1 MRRDTVFGI
10 MAFSVFA
17 ATASAATLNVPSEYP
32 RIQAAIQ
39 VAVDGDV
46 VLVAPGVY
54 YETINFGGR
63 DIVVTGTDPNDPK
76 VVGYTIINADE
87 DGTAVTFDNGET
99 PAAVLTGFTIT
110 GGFGTYSQE
119 FTNEVGVRTFGGAG
133 IYCYYASPTITKN
146 VIAHNTGPFDVSGP
160 TEADVMVAF
169 GGGIACYEGSPVITH
184 NIVRQNSAYL
194 GGGILCWFGSPTI
207 HNNIIFNNSSYE
219 GGGVLMFGGSLCN
232 NTIVGNDGS
241 LGSAIGAGEGIGA
254 NVFVVFAPEVG
265 YTRVSNNIICQ
276 GVSGGGVFYQGD
288 PSAGLLAFN
297 NVWGN
302 TSSDYGT
309 VNLQTNELMYG
320 GQADLTGTMGNISQD
335 PLFLNAFS
343 KDYHLTFESPCVNA
357 GDPDTM
363 VLPGERDID
372 GDDRVRGARI
382 DMGADEYVG
391 YTKPVAD
398 AGFGLHLLEP
408 SQPVTLDGGQ
418 SFFYDPC
425 GATTFRWTQVSGP
438 PVTLDDPNVATPTF
452 TPEEEGQYIFA
463 LVVADDRY
471 SSEPD
476 EVLVLIAE
484 NHAPVA
490 DAGMD
495 RVSAIWARTVLD
507 GTGSYDPDAVDQ
519 LTYRWTQV
527 DGPSVALEQADT
539 AMPSFVDDVGGQRV
553 FELVVNDGFV
563 DSEASRVRYVSV
575 PVTATA
581 ETVDLAQGIPG
592 RTYHPDVSGTRAVCA
607 SGGVSVDTW
616 GIVSKDLITGE
627 VETVAAGG
635 INTQPKIDG
644 DIVVWSGGTPSR
656 VAGPQCTSVF
666 VKNLASGVRRVL
678 AAQSET
684 RSFGHPA
691 VSGNKAVWVQHL
703 NIDRALPEQWYDM
716 PYDICGADLTDI
728 EAPVS
733 FTIATGVGR
742 RDPFPVDDPAADHDD
757 VVDICGDIVVWE
769 GNGDIYAADISDL
782 NQIAV
787 FTVCDHP
794 ARQYDPAISGHTI
807 VWTDERHD
815 EGDLYGADL
824 SDWESIREFVV
835 VRASGVQQQ
844 PAIDG
849 PLVAYVEGTVTRAH
863 LACLTRAYGVLMVEL
878 PEFLF
883 GTAPAV
889 DGRTLAGL
897 GADYGPLRGLSLTVG
912 YAVDDGVVQNV
923 TTGERYDYIQHAIAR
938 ANDGDEIVVPEGIHE
953 EKISFLG
960 KAVTVRSTAPNDPAV
975 VAATVLRSNGTLVS
989 FTDQEGPESRLAGLT
1004 ITGGSQGIRCHATA
1018 PTIARC
1024 AVTGHAQMGVKLT
1037 GQSDPTITHSRIMG
1051 NGAAGIEM
1059 ATFGTGRIINRN
1071 AITIRNCIIA
1081 GNRGQGIH
1089 GDEPEV
1095 YNCTIVENGQEGIDA
1110 YAPKVVS
1117 SILWLNGADAGSTQ
1131 IRGARATAT
1140 ISYCDVEGGWS
1151 GEGNIDADPFFVASG
1166 SWVGNAWMPGD
1177 YHLRSSG
1184 WRWDSGQGLWVSDD
1198 VTSPCIDAGDPA
1210 ADLYEEPL
1218 TAPEDVGGAVINQ
1231 RINMGA
1237 YGGTVEASLAP
1248 SQ

>member
-1 MRRDTVFGI
+1 MVLRI
-10 MAFSVFA
+10 LAFCAFA
-17 ATASAATLNVPSEYP
+17 VPASAATLNVPSEYP

-39 VAVDGDV
+39 AANDGDV

-76 VVGYTIINADE
+76 VVGYTIINAEE
-87 DGTAVTFDNGET
+87 DGTVVTFENGET
-99 PAAVLTGFTIT
+99 PAAVLIGFTIT

-146 VIAHNTGPFDVSGP
+146 VIANNDGPFDVSGP
-160 TEADVMVAF
+160 TDADVMIAF
-169 GGGIACYEGSPVITH
+169 GGGISCYEGSPVITH
-184 NIVRQNSAYL
+184 NIIRGNSAWV
-194 GGGILCWFGSPTI
+194 GGGVLCWFGAPTI
-207 HNNIIFNNSSYE
+207 SNNIIFDNSSYQ
-219 GGGVLMFGGSLCN
+219 GGGVLMFGGSLYG

-276 GVSGGGVFYQGD
+276 GVSGGGVFYDGD
-288 PSAGLLAFN
+288 ASAGLFAFN

-302 TSSDYGT
+302 LSADYGT
-309 VNLQTNELMYG
+309 FNPQTGEYVYG
-320 GQADLTGTMGNISQD
+320 GQADLTGTMGNLSQD
-335 PLFLNAFS
+335 PLFLNPFN

-357 GDPDTM
+357 GDPDTI
-363 VLPGERDID
+363 VLPGETDID
-372 GDDRVRGARI
+372 GDDRIRGARI

-398 AGFGLHLLEP
+398 AGFGRHLLEP
-408 SQPVTLDGGQ
+408 FQPVTLDGGQ

-425 GATTFRWTQVSGP
+425 GVTLFRWAQVSGP
-438 PVTLDDPNVATPTF
+438 AVTFDDPNVAMPTF
-452 TPEEEGQYIFA
+452 TPEEKGEYVFA

-495 RVSAIWARTVLD
+495 RVSAISARTVLD
-507 GTGSYDPDAVDQ
+507 GTASYDPDGVDR

-527 DGPSVALEQADT
+527 DGPPVVLEQADT
-539 AMPSFVDDVGGQRV
+539 VTPSFVDEVGGQRV

-575 PVTATA
+575 PVTVAA
-581 ETVDLAQGIPG
+581 EAVDLAQGVPG

-607 SGGVSVDTW
+607 SGGLSVDTW
-616 GIVSKDLITGE
+616 GIISKDLTTGQ
-627 VETVAAGG
+627 VETVATGG
-635 INTQPKIDG
+635 INMQPKIDG
-644 DIVVWSGGTPSR
+644 DLVVWSGRTSSGA
-656 VAGPQCTSVF
+656 VGPQCTSVF
-666 VKNLASGVRRVL
+666 VQNLATGVRRVL
-678 AAQSET
+678 AAQSEP

-691 VSGNKAVWVQHL
+691 ISGNKAVWVQHL

-728 EAPVS
+728 GEPVP

-742 RDPFPVDDPAADHDD
+742 RDPFPVVDPAGDYDD

-782 NQIAV
+782 NQIVV

-794 ARQYDPAISGHTI
+794 ARQYDPAISGHTV

-815 EGDLYGADL
+815 GGDLYGADL
-824 SDWESIREFVV
+824 SDWENIREFVV
-835 VRASGVQQQ
+835 VRASDIQQQ

-849 PLVAYVEGTVTRAH
+849 PLVAYVEGTASRGRVRV
-863 LACLTRAYGVLMVEL
+863 ACLTRTNGVLMVEL
-878 PEFLF
+878 PELLF

-897 GADYGPLRGLSLTVG
+897 GGVYGPLRGLSLTLG
-912 YAVDDGVVQNV
+912 YAVDDGVVQNI

-938 ANDGDEIVVPEGIHE
+938 ASDGDEIVVPEGVHE

-960 KAVTVRSTAPNDPAV
+960 KAVTVRSMAPDDPPV

-1004 ITGGSQGIRCHATA
+1004 ITGGSQGIRCHGAA
-1018 PTIARC
+1018 PTITRC
-1024 AVTGHAQMGVKLT
+1024 AIMDHAQVGVKLT
-1037 GQSDPTITHSRIMG
+1037 GASDPTITDSRITG

-1059 ATFGTGRIINRN
+1059 PTTGTGRIIKRN
-1071 AITIRNCIIA
+1071 AGTIRNCIIA

-1089 GDEPEV
+1089 GDEPRV
-1095 YNCTIVENGQEGIDA
+1095 SNCTIVENQLEGIDA
-1110 YAPKVVS
+1110 YGPTVAN
-1117 SILWLNGADAGSTQ
+1117 SILWLNGAGAGNKQ
-1131 IRGARATAT
+1131 IRGVRATVAY
-1140 ISYCDVEGGWS
+1140 SDVEGGWP
-1151 GEGNIDADPFFVASG
+1151 GEGNIDADPFLVASG
-1166 SWVGNAWMPGD
+1166 SWAGMVWLPGD
-1177 YHLRSSG
+1177 YHLRSRG
-1184 WRWDSGQGLWVSDD
+1184 WRWDAQQASWVSDD

-1210 ADLYEEPL
+1210 SELYDELL
-1218 TAPEDVGGAVINQ
+1218 TAPHDVGGAVINQ

-1237 YGGTVEASLAP
+1237 YGGTAEASLAP
-1248 SQ
+1248 SGQ

>member
-1 MRRDTVFGI
+1 MVSGIITLCVLTVTAFG
-10 MAFSVFA
+10 
-17 ATASAATLNVPSEYP
+17 ATLRVPSEYP

-39 VAVDGDV
+39 AASDGDM
-46 VLVAPGVY
+46 VLVSPGVY
-54 YETINFGGR
+54 YETINFGGK

-76 VVGYTIINADE
+76 VVGYTIINAEE
-87 DGTAVTFDNGET
+87 DGTVVTFENHET

-146 VIAHNTGPFDVSGP
+146 VIANNDGPFDVSGP
-160 TEADVMVAF
+160 TDADVMIAF
-169 GGGIACYEGSPVITH
+169 GGGISCYEGSPVITH
-184 NIVRQNSAYL
+184 NIVRQNSAWV
-194 GGGILCWFGSPTI
+194 GGGILCWFGTPTI
-207 HNNIIFNNSSYE
+207 NNNIIFGNSSYE
-219 GGGVLMFGGSLCN
+219 GGGVFMFAGSLCN

-241 LGSAIGAGEGIGA
+241 LGSAIAAGEGIGA
-254 NVFVVFAPEVG
+254 NVFVTFLPEIG

-288 PSAGLLAFN
+288 PPAGLFAYN

-302 TSSDYGT
+302 TSSDYGS
-309 VNLQTNELMYG
+309 VNMQTGELMYG
-320 GQADLTGTMGNISQD
+320 GQSDLTGTMGNISQD
-335 PLFLNAFS
+335 PLFLNPFN

-357 GDPDTM
+357 GDPDAF
-363 VLPGERDID
+363 VLPGETDID
-372 GDDRVRGARI
+372 GDDRIRGARI

-398 AGFGLHLLEP
+398 AGFGRHLLEP
-408 SQPVTLDGGQ
+408 FQPVTLDGTQ

-425 GATTFRWTQVSGP
+425 GVTTFRWTQVSGP
-438 PVTLDDPNVATPTF
+438 AVTFDDPNVATPTF
-452 TPEEEGQYIFA
+452 TPEEEGQYVFA

-476 EVLVLIAE
+476 DVLVLIAE

-495 RVSAIWARTVLD
+495 RVSAIAARTVLD
-507 GTGSYDPDAVDQ
+507 GTGSYDPDLVDR

-527 DGPSVALEQADT
+527 DGPPVVLEQADT
-539 AMPSFVDDVGGQRV
+539 ATPSFVDEVGGQRV

-563 DSEASRVRYVSV
+563 DSEASRVRYVTV
-575 PVTATA
+575 PVTMAA
-581 ETVDLAQGIPG
+581 EAVDLAQGIPG
-592 RTYHPDVSGTRAVCA
+592 RTYHPDVSGTRVVCA

-616 GIVSKDLITGE
+616 GIVSKDLITDE
-627 VETVAAGG
+627 VETVATGG

-644 DIVVWSGGTPSR
+644 DLVVWSGGTPSR
-656 VAGPQCTSVF
+656 VAGRECTSVF
-666 VKNLASGVRRVL
+666 VQNLVTGVRRVL
-678 AAQSET
+678 AAQGET

-703 NIDRALPEQWYDM
+703 NIDRSLPEQWHDM

-733 FTIATGVGR
+733 FTVATGVGR

-782 NQIAV
+782 NQIVV

-794 ARQYDPAISGHTI
+794 ARQYDPAISGHTV
-807 VWTDERHD
+807 VWTDERND

-824 SDWESIREFVV
+824 GDWANIREFVV
-835 VRASGVQQQ
+835 VRAAGVQQQ

-849 PLVAYVEGTVTRAH
+849 PLVAYVEGTMTRAR
-863 LACLTRAYGVLMVEL
+863 LACLTRAYGVLTVEL
-878 PEFLF
+878 PELLF

-960 KAVTVRSTAPNDPAV
+960 KAVTIRSMAPDDPAV

-989 FTDQEGPESRLAGLT
+989 FTDREGPESRLTGLT
-1004 ITGGSQGIRCHATA
+1004 ITGGSQGIRCHAAA
-1018 PTIARC
+1018 PTITRC
-1024 AVTGHAQMGVKLT
+1024 TITDHAQMGLKLT
-1037 GQSDPTITHSRIMG
+1037 GQSDPTIAHSRITG
-1051 NGAAGIEM
+1051 NGAAGISM
-1059 ATFGTGRIINRN
+1059 ATAGTGRIVNRN
-1071 AITIRNCIIA
+1071 AATISNCVIA

-1089 GDEPEV
+1089 GDNPEIS
-1095 YNCTIVENGQEGIDA
+1095 NCTIVENRQEGIHA
-1110 YAPKVVS
+1110 YAPKVVN
-1117 SILWLNGADAGSTQ
+1117 SILWLNGADVDNTQ
-1131 IRGARATAT
+1131 IRGARATAA
-1140 ISYCDVEGGWS
+1140 ISYCDVEGGWP
-1151 GEGNIDADPFFVASG
+1151 GEGNLDADPLFVALG
-1166 SWVGNAWMPGD
+1166 SWAGAAWTPGD
-1177 YHLRSSG
+1177 YHLRSAG
-1184 WRWDSGQGLWVSDD
+1184 WRWDAGQGLWVSDD
-1198 VTSPCIDAGDPA
+1198 VTSPVIDAGDPA
-1210 ADLYEEPL
+1210 SVLFDEPL
-1218 TAPEDVGGAVINQ
+1218 TAPQDPGGPIINQ

-1237 YGGTVEASLAP
+1237 YGGTAEASLASA